1 MTRLLSRTAAQR
13 LLAPQL
19 VRPLSTKRAAV
30 RAAANE
36 VGRTS
41 CSSHAD
47 DHAPVECHP
56 NSNPK
61 QAKGAE
67 APKLGARAALMEK
80 LKNRLEDATG
90 LDLDGDGHVGKP
102 SQSFGMTMR
111 HSGGIP
117 DFIHMWGPGP
127 FYRVGYGLIAASLGS
142 VALSV
147 VHEFD
152 HILPLVVGG
161 VTAGYWYIGLRDLQ
175 QKEHALRSNFPVLIH
190 TRYILESIRPE
201 IQQYFIEPD
210 DAAVIPSLQ
219 PTLPAAP
226 PSPPHLPRTSP
237 SPAPPP
243 PPHLQVPYSREMRSI
258 VYQRSSDRPPLEPG
272 PRTSSDRPPLEPGPR
287 TSSDRPPLEPG
298 PRTSAGRLT
307 PSSPR
312 APVQRG
318 CPILARSAP
327 SATSTARGACVL
339 VVRYTCQMHCTC
351 ADALHTLAPARMA
364 RIHQTCH
371 GACIRR
377 HEWAAQSLFPVH
389 IDPAGPASRVRVGG
403 PECAVPY
410 DASLLNISVRRAQPS
425 VALLV
430 CVVAYVAHH
439 GDVVA
444 HVCVPGCRCTCP
456 RR

>member
-1 MTRLLSRTAAQR
+1 
-13 LLAPQL
+13 
-19 VRPLSTKRAAV
+19 
-30 RAAANE
+30 
-36 VGRTS
+36 
-41 CSSHAD
+41 
-47 DHAPVECHP
+47 
-56 NSNPK
+56 
-61 QAKGAE
+61 
-67 APKLGARAALMEK
+67 MEK

-90 LDLDGDGHVGKP
+90 LDLDGDGHVGKR

-117 DFIHMWGPGP
+117 NFIHMWGPGP

-219 PTLPAAP
+219 PSLPTAP
-226 PSPPHLPRTSP
+226 PSPP
-237 SPAPPP
+237 PPP
-243 PPHLQVPYSREMRSI
+243 LPHLQVSYSCEMRSI
-258 VYQRSSDRPPLEPG
+258 VYQRSSDR
-272 PRTSSDRPPLEPGPR
+272 R
-287 TSSDRPPLEPG
+287 PLEPG

-327 SATSTARGACVL
+327 SATSTARGACVHL
-339 VVRYTCQMHCTC
+339 VRYTCQMHCMC
-351 ADALHTLAPARMA
+351 ADALHTHAPARMA
-364 RIHQTCH
+364 RIHRTCH
-371 GACIRR
+371 GACTRR

-389 IDPAGPASRVRVGG
+389 IDPAGLASRVRVGG
-403 PECAVPY
+403 PECAVLY

-444 HVCVPGCRCTCP
+444 YVCVPGCRCTCP